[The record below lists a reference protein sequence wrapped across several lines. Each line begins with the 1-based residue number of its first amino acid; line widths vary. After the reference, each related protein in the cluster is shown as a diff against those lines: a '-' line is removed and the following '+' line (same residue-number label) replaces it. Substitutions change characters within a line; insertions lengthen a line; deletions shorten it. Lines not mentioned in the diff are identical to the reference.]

1 MPALP
6 TPSFDLTRFDLTR
19 LDLTRLDMGRVE
31 TALTGAAADTVT
43 KVARDAAYVAIGF
56 GVLAIQGVQLRRRAV
71 EKTVAAWLRNV
82 TG

>member
-6 TPSFDLTRFDLTR
+6 TPSFDLTGLDLSR
-19 LDLTRLDMGRVE
+19 LDLRRVE
-31 TALTGAAADTVT
+31 TVLAGATAGTVT
-43 KVARDAAYVAIGF
+43 KVVRDAAFVAIGF

>member
-19 LDLTRLDMGRVE
+19 LDMGRVE
-31 TALTGAAADTVT
+31 TALTGATADTVT